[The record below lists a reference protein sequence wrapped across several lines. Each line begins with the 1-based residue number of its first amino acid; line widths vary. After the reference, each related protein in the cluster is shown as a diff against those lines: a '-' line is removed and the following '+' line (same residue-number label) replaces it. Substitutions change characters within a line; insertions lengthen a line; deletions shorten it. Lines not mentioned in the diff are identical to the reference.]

1 MRSNGTKQKNAIR
14 YFSHGVGTFMASL
27 DNTIVSASINQ
38 VIKDIG
44 GFDKM
49 SWVFTAYM
57 LAATSTML
65 VFGKMS
71 DLFGRKLFYLIGIS
85 MFLIGSALSGTAQN
99 IDQLIAYR
107 VIQGIGSGA
116 IFPISFTIIYSIST
130 DPKQAAKMS
139 GVFAGIFGISSV
151 FGPQIGTWISE
162 TSWLGWRWC
171 FYVNVPFGIVSII
184 TLLIALK
191 ESKSDQKP
199 KVDYLGTVLLISSTV
214 LLLLGLEWGGK
225 DYAWDSVQII
235 GIFIG
240 AALLIALF
248 ILVERKAKEPI
259 LPLTIF
265 KNKMVMGTSIV
276 VFCQGAI
283 MFSAITYLPILSV
296 AVIGNENSNS
306 VLTPMMLP
314 IMIGAIAGGFL
325 CTKVPFRTI
334 MAFSMAVGI
343 LVAYLL
349 GSITHDTAKWVV
361 TLIMITLGL
370 IVLGPLMS
378 VSQNAIAQ
386 SVDKRYIGIAS
397 SVVGFWRNI
406 GGVMGA
412 AITATIVNN
421 YLKEKMKEFA
431 SATKM
436 PVDKAQ
442 EIAKPEILMQ
452 DHTQIPAQIV
462 DFMRGAVETALHH
475 GFILA
480 LIAGIIGFL
489 VSLFVG
495 GDRYNFGKR
504 GVNETGKE
512 ELPAS

>member
-1 MRSNGTKQKNAIR
+1 MEKNKRMPFVIVAMAL
-14 YFSHGVGTFMASL
+14 GLFMSSL
-27 DNTIVSASINQ
+27 DNTIVSASISQ

-71 DLFGRKLFYLIGIS
+71 DLFGRKLFYLLGIS
-85 MFLIGSALSGTAQN
+85 LFLIGSALCGTAQN

-151 FGPQIGTWISE
+151 LGPQIGTWISE
-162 TSWLGWRWC
+162 ASWLGWRWC
-171 FYVNVPFGIVSII
+171 FYVNVPFGILSIV
-184 TLLIALK
+184 TLLFSLK
-191 ESKSDQKP
+191 ESKSEHKP
-199 KVDYLGTVLLISSTV
+199 KVDYFGTVLLITSTV

-225 DYAWDSVQII
+225 DYAWDSAQII
-235 GIFIG
+235 GMFS
-240 AALLIALF
+240 AAAISIVLF
-248 ILVERKAKEPI
+248 ILVERKASEPI
-259 LPLTIF
+259 LPLSIF
-265 KNKMVMGTSIV
+265 KNKMVLGTSIV

-296 AVIGNENSNS
+296 AIIGNENSNG
-306 VLTPMMLP
+306 VLTPMMFP
-314 IMIGAIAGGFL
+314 IMIGAILGGFL

-334 MAFSMAVGI
+334 MIISMAVGI
-343 LVAYLL
+343 FEAYML
-349 GSITHDTAKWVV
+349 SNITHDTAKLTV
-361 TLIMITLGL
+361 TLVMITMGL

-378 VSQNAIAQ
+378 VAQNAVAQ
-386 SVDKRYIGIAS
+386 SVDMKYMGIAS
-397 SVVGFWRNI
+397 SVVGFWRSI

-421 YLKEKMKEFA
+421 DLKEKMIDFA
-431 SATKM
+431 ASSKM
-436 PVDKAQ
+436 PANQIDKL
-442 EIAKPEILMQ
+442 AKPEILMQ
-452 DHTQIPAQIV
+452 NHTQLPPQLV
-462 DFMRGAVETALHH
+462 EFMRGALEAALHH

-480 LIAGIIGFL
+480 MIAGIIGLL

-495 GDRYNFGKR
+495 GDRYKVEPKDNKEKS
-504 GVNETGKE
+504 ETEGFVR
-512 ELPAS
+512 A

>member
-1 MRSNGTKQKNAIR
+1 MEKNKRMPFVIVAMAL
-14 YFSHGVGTFMASL
+14 GLFMSSL
-27 DNTIVSASINQ
+27 DNTIVSASISQ

-71 DLFGRKLFYLIGIS
+71 DLFGRKLFYLLGIS
-85 MFLIGSALSGTAQN
+85 LFLIGSALCGTAQN

-151 FGPQIGTWISE
+151 LGPQIGTWISE
-162 TSWLGWRWC
+162 ASWLGWRWC
-171 FYVNVPFGIVSII
+171 FYVNVPFGILSII
-184 TLLIALK
+184 TLLFSLQ
-191 ESKSDQKP
+191 ESKSEHKP
-199 KVDYLGTVLLISSTV
+199 KVDYLGTILLIASTV

-225 DYAWDSVQII
+225 DYAWDSAQII
-235 GIFIG
+235 GMFS
-240 AALLIALF
+240 AAAISIVLF
-248 ILVERKAKEPI
+248 ILVERKASEPI
-259 LPLTIF
+259 LPLSIF
-265 KNKMVMGTSIV
+265 KNKMVLGTSIV

-296 AVIGNENSNS
+296 AIIGNENSNG
-306 VLTPMMLP
+306 VLTPMMFP
-314 IMIGAIAGGFL
+314 IMIGAILGGFL

-334 MAFSMAVGI
+334 MVISMAVGI
-343 LVAYLL
+343 FEAYML
-349 GSITHDTAKWVV
+349 SNITHDTAKLTV
-361 TLIMITLGL
+361 TLVMITMGL

-378 VSQNAIAQ
+378 VAQNAVAQ
-386 SVDKRYIGIAS
+386 SVDMKYMGIAS
-397 SVVGFWRNI
+397 SVVGFWRSI

-421 YLKEKMKEFA
+421 DLKEKMIDFA
-431 SATKM
+431 ASSQM
-436 PVDKAQ
+436 PANQIEKL
-442 EIAKPEILMQ
+442 AKPEILMQ
-452 DHTQIPAQIV
+452 HNTQLPPQLV
-462 DFMRGAVETALHH
+462 EFMRGALETALHH

-480 LIAGIIGFL
+480 MAAGIIGLL

-495 GDRYNFGKR
+495 GDRYKVEQKDKKEKAGAGGFVR
-504 GVNETGKE
+504 G
-512 ELPAS
+512 

>member
-1 MRSNGTKQKNAIR
+1 MEQNKRMPLVILAMALGL
-14 YFSHGVGTFMASL
+14 FMASL
-27 DNTIVSASINQ
+27 DNTIVSASISE
-38 VIKDIG
+38 VIKDIE

-49 SWVFTAYM
+49 SWIFTAYM
-57 LAATSTML
+57 LASTSTML

-85 MFLIGSALSGTAQN
+85 LFLIGSALCGTAQN

-151 FGPQIGTWISE
+151 LGPQIGTWISE
-162 TSWLGWRWC
+162 ASWLGWRWC
-171 FYVNVPFGIVSII
+171 FYVNVPFGILSII
-184 TLLIALK
+184 TLLFALK
-191 ESKSDQKP
+191 ESKSNQKP
-199 KVDYLGTVLLISSTV
+199 KVDYLGTILLVSSTV
-214 LLLLGLEWGGK
+214 LLLLALEWGGK

-235 GIFIG
+235 GMFSG
-240 AALLIALF
+240 AAFSIVLF
-248 ILVERKAKEPI
+248 LLVERKAKEPI
-259 LPLTIF
+259 LPLSIF
-265 KNKMVMGTSIV
+265 KNKMVLGTSIV

-306 VLTPMMLP
+306 VLTPMMFP
-314 IMIGAIAGGFL
+314 IMIGAILGGFL

-343 LVAYLL
+343 FEAYLL
-349 GSITHDTAKWVV
+349 GSITHDTAKWTV
-361 TLIMITLGL
+361 TLVMITMGL

-378 VSQNAIAQ
+378 VSQNAVAQ
-386 SVDKRYIGIAS
+386 SVEMKYIGIAS
-397 SVVGFWRNI
+397 SVVGFWRSI
-406 GGVMGA
+406 GGVIGA

-421 YLKEKMKEFA
+421 DLKEKMTEFA
-431 SATKM
+431 SASKM
-436 PVDKAQ
+436 PVDKIEQ
-442 EIAKPEILMQ
+442 LAKPEILMQ
-452 DHTQIPAQIV
+452 ENVQLPPQVIE
-462 DFMRGAVETALHH
+462 FMRDAVETALHH

-495 GDRYNFGKR
+495 RDRYQMRKS
-504 GVNETGKE
+504 GVNE
-512 ELPAS
+512 AA

>member
-1 MRSNGTKQKNAIR
+1 MENNKRMPFVIVAMALGL
-14 YFSHGVGTFMASL
+14 FMSSL
-27 DNTIVSASINQ
+27 DNTIVSASISQ

-71 DLFGRKLFYLIGIS
+71 DLFGRKLFYLLGIS
-85 MFLIGSALSGTAQN
+85 LFLIGSALCGTAQN

-151 FGPQIGTWISE
+151 LGPQIGTWISE
-162 TSWLGWRWC
+162 ASWLGWRWC
-171 FYVNVPFGIVSII
+171 FYVNVPFGILSIV
-184 TLLIALK
+184 TLLFSLK
-191 ESKSDQKP
+191 ESKSEHKP
-199 KVDYLGTVLLISSTV
+199 KVDYLGTILLIASTV

-225 DYAWDSVQII
+225 DYAWDSAQII
-235 GIFIG
+235 GMFS
-240 AALLIALF
+240 AAAVSIVLF
-248 ILVERKAKEPI
+248 ILVERKASEPI
-259 LPLTIF
+259 LPLSIF
-265 KNKMVMGTSIV
+265 KNKMVLGTSIV

-296 AVIGNENSNS
+296 AIIGNENSNG
-306 VLTPMMLP
+306 VLTPMMFP
-314 IMIGAIAGGFL
+314 IMIGAILGGFL

-334 MAFSMAVGI
+334 MVISMAVGI
-343 LVAYLL
+343 FEAYML
-349 GSITHDTAKWVV
+349 SNITHDTAKLTV
-361 TLIMITLGL
+361 TLVMITMGL

-378 VSQNAIAQ
+378 VAQNAVAQ
-386 SVDKRYIGIAS
+386 SVDMKYMGIAS
-397 SVVGFWRNI
+397 SVVGFWRSI

-421 YLKEKMKEFA
+421 DLKEKMMDFA
-431 SATKM
+431 SSSKIPADQVEKL
-436 PVDKAQ
+436 
-442 EIAKPEILMQ
+442 AKPEILMQ
-452 DHTQIPAQIV
+452 HNAQLPPQLV
-462 DFMRGAVETALHH
+462 EFMRGALETSLHH

-480 LIAGIIGFL
+480 MIAGIIGLL

-495 GDRYNFGKR
+495 GARYKVEQKDKKEKAGAGGFVR
-504 GVNETGKE
+504 G
-512 ELPAS
+512 